1 MSDSLFEK
9 DLGLELLMNPKK
21 KASSDNVSVS
31 SQSYHGGDGDQSDAS
46 SVKSINVQTNVV
58 DIRGMSQ
65 DPEIYAG
72 DTEEDSESLASSIRS
87 EPQYIRTNVGNQNFA
102 RNNMPA
108 FDARSDGSES
118 DGGRGGYGM
127 SVQPPRRMGM
137 SEDEILNA
145 KRELLYQFDR
155 LEKKGVR
162 LPRKFT
168 LASNLDEMKAE
179 LGRLR
184 RDREVDN
191 SIKFQRKVV
200 MTTVAGVEL
209 LNNYFNPVNAKLDG
223 WSDSINENID
233 DYDDVFE
240 ELHEKY
246 KGKAKM
252 APELKLLFMLG
263 GSAFMYHMTNSMFKT
278 SMPGL
283 DQVLKQNPEL
293 MRQFAA
299 ATANTMAQDKSNPVQ
314 SGLGGMFSNLFSGN
328 LGGLFGGGGGAP
340 PQGFSQPSRAEADV
354 AMNMEMP
361 KNTMRGPTNVDD
373 ILREIDGSVD
383 DNERIEMLSTVT
395 ESELADIADDASINN
410 LLMNKKKPQ
419 RKKITLDL

>member
-1 MSDSLFEK
+1 MQDLFDK
-9 DLGLELLMNPKK
+9 DLGLELLMNPRKK
-21 KASSDNVSVS
+21 TSSDNVSMS
-31 SQSYHGGDGDQSDAS
+31 SRSYQGDGDQSD
-46 SVKSINVQTNVV
+46 VESIRSGSGGREPAMV
-58 DIRGMSQ
+58 DIRSVGQ
-65 DPEIYAG
+65 VDYDE
-72 DTEEDSESLASSIRS
+72 TEDESLASSVHS
-87 EPQYIRTNVGNQNFA
+87 E
-102 RNNMPA
+102 
-108 FDARSDGSES
+108 
-118 DGGRGGYGM
+118 GGYGIPQ
-127 SVQPPRRMGM
+127 QPQQFRMKSMPAPQYEQSDDSQSGRMMGM
-137 SEDEILNA
+137 QQPRMARVSEEEIINS

-155 LEKKGVR
+155 LEKKGIR

-179 LGRLR
+179 LARLK

-200 MTTVAGVEL
+200 MTSVAGLEL
-209 LNNYFNPVNAKLDG
+209 LNGYFNPIGAKLDG
-223 WSDSINENID
+223 WSDNINENIE

-240 ELHEKY
+240 ELHDKY

-278 SMPGL
+278 SMPGM

-299 ATANTMAQDKSNPVQ
+299 ATANTMAQDKSSPINA
-314 SGLGGMFSNLFSGN
+314 GLGGMFSNLFSGGM
-328 LGGLFGGGGGAP
+328 GGLFGGN
-340 PQGFSQPSRAEADV
+340 SRAENDV
-354 AMNMEMP
+354 AMNMNMPMEQP
-361 KNTMRGPTNVDD
+361 KNTMRGPSNVDD
-373 ILREIDGSVD
+373 ILREIDGGSVD

-419 RKKITLDL
+419 RKKLTLDL